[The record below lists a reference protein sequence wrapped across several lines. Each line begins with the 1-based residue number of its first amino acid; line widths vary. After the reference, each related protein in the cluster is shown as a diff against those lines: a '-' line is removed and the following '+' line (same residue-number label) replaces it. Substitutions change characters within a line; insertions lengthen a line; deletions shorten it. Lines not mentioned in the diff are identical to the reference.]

1 MKRFGAFLLAL
12 TLVIGCTAALA
23 DDAFTPM
30 EEPFRLKVAMHYNES
45 DLPGQTPETSI
56 WNDWFKKYLNVE
68 LEWIWL
74 SSDGGW
80 TEKLNASLA
89 SGDIPDVL
97 CLNSQQFREFLEND
111 YIRPIDDAW
120 DKYASGALRKMYE
133 NVNNDPLKDAT
144 FRDHL
149 YAVPRAEDNTAVTKL
164 LWIRQDWLDNLGE
177 KVPANTD
184 ELAALMRRFT
194 FDDPDQDG
202 QNNTYGLA
210 MHGDPGNIT
219 VGYYGVFE
227 AFGAYPYRWILRDG
241 QIVSGTIQPEM
252 KQALDYLRGLYGEQV
267 LDPEFATLSYDQCVT
282 DISNSEVGII
292 TGQWHLPNHA
302 LQNSMRNNSRCEWV
316 AVPMVST
323 ETGVPARS
331 ILNEQLSYEYNVVT
345 ATAPEGTEE
354 VLVKMMNLFA
364 DVAFNSYYPDYR
376 TENAYWPEDPDARK
390 EAEGR
395 YVWYWSPVRIWDPA
409 QNVVL
414 TEQYSDFF
422 ASADA
427 DFPSFVTS
435 DQDKEAHALRR
446 DWWLQPKEERTRD
459 DSVYSDWIWAWAYGM
474 DFGGDD
480 SAYALGLT
488 LKDQGYTELDVNY
501 GGTSTAGSQY
511 ASTINAYVS
520 TYIDRYIMGEVAEDS
535 WEQFVSDFLQ
545 MGGQEW
551 TDEINAAYWNIHQ

>member
-149 YAVPRAEDNTAVTKL
+149 Y
-164 LWIRQDWLDNLGE
+164 
-177 KVPANTD
+177 
-184 ELAALMRRFT
+184 
-194 FDDPDQDG
+194 
-202 QNNTYGLA
+202 
-210 MHGDPGNIT
+210 
-219 VGYYGVFE
+219 
-227 AFGAYPYRWILRDG
+227 
-241 QIVSGTIQPEM
+241 
-252 KQALDYLRGLYGEQV
+252 
-267 LDPEFATLSYDQCVT
+267 
-282 DISNSEVGII
+282 
-292 TGQWHLPNHA
+292 
-302 LQNSMRNNSRCEWV
+302 
-316 AVPMVST
+316 
-323 ETGVPARS
+323 
-331 ILNEQLSYEYNVVT
+331 
-345 ATAPEGTEE
+345 
-354 VLVKMMNLFA
+354 
-364 DVAFNSYYPDYR
+364 
-376 TENAYWPEDPDARK
+376 
-390 EAEGR
+390 
-395 YVWYWSPVRIWDPA
+395 VWYWSPVRIWDPA

-520 TYIDRYIMGEVAEDS
+520 T
-535 WEQFVSDFLQ
+535 
-545 MGGQEW
+545 
-551 TDEINAAYWNIHQ
+551 